1 VAPSVA
7 DRRLGL
13 QPVATQ
19 RGVDGGPLGRLS
31 GGRGGRG
38 GGAHWRIERWAE
50 SGIKSQQSRSVGTEE
65 AKWQSSTRPRAGFKG
80 A

>member
-38 GGAHWRIERWAE
+38 GVAHRRIEAVGRERNQESAE
-50 SGIKSQQSRSVGTEE
+50 
-65 AKWQSSTRPRAGFKG
+65 P
-80 A
+80 